1 MIRERMERSHT
12 IMAKWIKKLLGLAAI
27 GSAAAGLV
35 YYFKKSKK
43 DEGEDFN
50 DDFEDED
57 FDLDNDLQPVDRE
70 YVDLNAGKVSPEE
83 TEEKTAGA
91 VSLKLDQAGG
101 AYPGGKQI
109 FDGLTISAKP
119 GQIIGITGPVA
130 CGKSTLGKFYIAY
143 CSFIFSNTYSKFPLL
158 L

>member
-27 GSAAAGLV
+27 GSAVAGLV

-57 FDLDNDLQPVDRE
+57 FDLDNDLQPVDRG

-83 TEEKTAGA
+83 TDETEET
-91 VSLKLDQAGG
+91 D
-101 AYPGGKQI
+101 
-109 FDGLTISAKP
+109 
-119 GQIIGITGPVA
+119 
-130 CGKSTLGKFYIAY
+130 
-143 CSFIFSNTYSKFPLL
+143 
-158 L
+158 